1 MKMQIIG
8 LEGSSGTGKSGQPYE
23 IGQIHAVVRLAAP
36 FGHGN
41 VANGSMGS
49 TYRCPLAIVKSVA
62 HLPVPFWAEVD
73 CQDVMKFGK
82 REQEIFGIVPE
93 KMVKAA

>member
-8 LEGSSGTGKSGQPYE
+8 LEGSSGTGKTGNAYE
-23 IGQIHAVVRLAAP
+23 IGQVHSMIRLAAP

-41 VANGSMGS
+41 VANGMQGT
-49 TYRCPLAIVKSVA
+49 TYRCPLAIVKTLA
-62 HLPVPFWAEVD
+62 HLPVPFTAEVD
-73 CQDVMKFGK
+73 VQDVMKFGK

-93 KMVKAA
+93 KLGK